1 MTGFTSYREKYC
13 AIRLLLLYSELYSF
27 HSAIVTAEE
36 FLPGYAPFK
45 SEVAILITTLEVTHF
60 TKQMAKQFPKE
71 SGKSLLSL
79 LLNFLHISFLQFLPN
94 NGFDVTYGKATLIT
108 NSIKTTSLKI
118 KSIHK

>member
-60 TKQMAKQFPKE
+60 TKQMAKQFPKKVE
-71 SGKSLLSL
+71 NHCYHCCL
-79 LLNFLHISFLQFLPN
+79 ISC
-94 NGFDVTYGKATLIT
+94 
-108 NSIKTTSLKI
+108 TSLSSNFFQTTDLMLHMEKLP
-118 KSIHK
+118 